1 MVALAQGLVH
11 FPNQAQICP
20 PDLLFMRILSHSSRS
35 SSVSGFF
42 HGTIKGPKK
51 GCFKKLYASFIL
63 VKLRIRTIVLKLF
76 YALSCYLY
84 CMDRFQYLNSF
95 SALSVHDYELLSAA
109 MEPRSFEKDE
119 PIILPGKIAKEV
131 YLVNSGVQMSYATS
145 GKGVHVIAFT
155 YAPNICTIPE
165 SFSFQLP
172 SKYALT
178 ALTDTKAD
186 AISYSRLQLLFS
198 ENRAIEKLFF
208 RMTEAVLAGLI
219 NRHVELHSLTMEERY
234 KSFCRRSPLLL
245 HSVPHKYIASYL
257 SIDPTNFSKLFN
269 KVRF

>member
-1 MVALAQGLVH
+1 
-11 FPNQAQICP
+11 
-20 PDLLFMRILSHSSRS
+20 
-35 SSVSGFF
+35 
-42 HGTIKGPKK
+42 
-51 GCFKKLYASFIL
+51 
-63 VKLRIRTIVLKLF
+63 
-76 YALSCYLY
+76 
-84 CMDRFQYLNSF
+84 MDRFQYLNSF
-95 SALSVHDYELLSAA
+95 SALTVHDHQLLSAA
-109 MEPRSFEKDE
+109 MEPRSFKKDE
-119 PIILPGKIAKEV
+119 PLVLPGKIAKEV
-131 YLVNSGVQMSYATS
+131 YLIESGIQMSYSTS

-155 YAPNICTIPE
+155 YAPNICTVPE
-165 SFSFQLP
+165 SFSFQVP

-178 ALTDTKAD
+178 AITDTEAD

-234 KSFCRRSPLLL
+234 KAFCRRSPLLL